1 MLERFKLLEE
11 VYERRR
17 IVARLVEILQAQEIG
32 FRFEQARK
40 LRESDRGGKM
50 GRLSYCITNLA
61 TYEDQNETAVIHNGG
76 ARRLTSGMPRGNMRE
91 LVGHGRG

>member
-1 MLERFKLLEE
+1 MLERFKPLEE
-11 VYERRR
+11 VY
-17 IVARLVEILQAQEIG
+17 EILQAQEIG

-40 LRESDRGGKM
+40 FRESDRGGEM
-50 GRLSYCITNLA
+50 GRLSYCITNLT

-76 ARRLTSGMPRGNMRE
+76 TRRLTSGMPRGNMRD